1 MHIYIVKNGTK
12 TGPYSEEQ
20 VRGMLTGGL
29 VSVDDSAWHEGT
41 VDWQPLHAL
50 LGFKQPPP
58 IPTAVPP
65 VVAQQ
70 AHVASGASSLVSQ
83 VITQTLKPAGANS
96 DHSNVEILEIAKQ
109 QKTILWFIPISILGG
124 SILAGLLGAT
134 IDPEMVLV
142 VVLALGVISLIFI
155 YQLALALKEP
165 APWVYAILAMI
176 PCISTIAI
184 LILNGRA
191 TSALKAQ
198 GIRVGLMGARRE
210 DLDKINANTG

>member
-29 VSVDDSAWHEGT
+29 VSVDDSAWREGAA
-41 VDWQPLHAL
+41 DWQPLHAL

-58 IPTAVPP
+58 IPTAAPP
-65 VVAQQ
+65 VVAEQ

-83 VITQTLKPAGANS
+83 VVTQTLKPAGANS
-96 DHSNVEILEIAKQ
+96 TYSNVEILYIAKQ
-109 QKTILWFIPISILGG
+109 QKAVLWLIPISILAYLVGF
-124 SILAGLLGAT
+124 T
-134 IDPEMVLV
+134 IGPQIVPV
-142 VVLALGVISLIFI
+142 FVLALGVISLIFI
-155 YQLALALKEP
+155 YQLALAIKEP
-165 APWVYAILAMI
+165 APWVYAILALI
-176 PCISTIAI
+176 PCISLISM

-198 GIRVGLMGARRE
+198 GIRVGLMGARKE

>member
-29 VSVDDSAWHEGT
+29 VSVDDSAWREGAA
-41 VDWQPLHAL
+41 DWQPLHAL

-58 IPTAVPP
+58 IPTAAPP
-65 VVAQQ
+65 VVAEQ

-83 VITQTLKPAGANS
+83 VVTQTLKPAGANS
-96 DHSNVEILEIAKQ
+96 TYSNVEILYIAKQ
-109 QKTILWFIPISILGG
+109 QKAVLWLIPISILAYLVGFAIG
-124 SILAGLLGAT
+124 
-134 IDPEMVLV
+134 PHMVPV
-142 VVLALGVISLIFI
+142 FVLALGVISLIFI

-165 APWVYAILAMI
+165 APWVYAILALI
-176 PCISTIAI
+176 PCISLISM